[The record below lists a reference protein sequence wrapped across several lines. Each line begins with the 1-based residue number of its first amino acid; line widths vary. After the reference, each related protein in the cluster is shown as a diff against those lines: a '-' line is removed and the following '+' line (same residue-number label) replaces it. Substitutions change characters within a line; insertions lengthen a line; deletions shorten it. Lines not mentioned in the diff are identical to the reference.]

1 MLAPKQTSRTLKRN
15 KMKIRQFLFAACTA
29 LVLTACSKDTIDN
42 GHANAVE
49 IDNITITEEPFEP
62 ETPAKSSAKQTRA
75 VQAPQIVDLGDGLIA
90 EVSLTEDA
98 HEETPARTRAAIAD
112 GHYTIYATKP
122 IGGPGT
128 SGPILAKLSGTVQGG
143 KFVRDASSPRMRLD
157 PDTYTFVC
165 VNDAMSK
172 EIHSYHG
179 DVFALR
185 NDKDN
190 PMIATV
196 TMPIS
201 GDFVEIP
208 FVMKHSSTSR
218 VRFQITSY
226 TNEGH
231 NITGKLAFSSIM
243 TTVYFDMAGRM
254 FGGFGTTFTSG
265 TYTFAE
271 SPVTPSAY
279 TQIIKRTTDY
289 RYFISDAPGASAQFT
304 IDGGSIYGKSLAGK
318 SFPLTA
324 IANLQENKSYTCN
337 IKLKPA
343 VLYLFQ
349 DGTVGTLA
357 EKGSRT
363 PIGVVAREKT
373 ETQEGIAAGLDI
385 IKKDPTPTYDWE
397 DESVTGHSGI
407 QLNTTVYNGLWDGQN
422 DMNGYKWTWDANS
435 TTDHVV
441 RAEEQAKYPAFYM
454 AGHYRPSI
462 AVTGENIG
470 KWYIPAMG
478 EVVQLFKRFGKVTI
492 SATEPWRGSF
502 SMQEADLKKAIKAF
516 SDVNCNIDHTF
527 LWTST
532 TCDAVNTGGLGGPYA
547 PASFLIRTNDVW
559 VPTFSKRGGNF
570 YILPF
575 VKF

>member
-1 MLAPKQTSRTLKRN
+1 
-15 KMKIRQFLFAACTA
+15 MKIRQFLFAACTA
-29 LVLTACSKDTIDN
+29 LVLTACSKDAIDN

-179 DVFALR
+179 DIFALR

-190 PMIATV
+190 PMIAAV

-201 GDFVEIP
+201 GNIVEIP
-208 FVMKHSSTSR
+208 FVMKHSRTSR

-231 NITGKLAFSSIM
+231 NITGKLAFSFTT
-243 TTVYFDMAGRM
+243 TTVYFDMAGRL
-254 FGGFGTTFTSG
+254 FGGLPGAFTSG

-271 SPVTPSAY
+271 SPVTASAY

-289 RYFISDAPGASAQFT
+289 RYFISDAQGASAQFT

-337 IKLKPA
+337 IKLKPS

-349 DGTVGTLA
+349 DGTVGVLA
-357 EKGSRT
+357 DKGTRT
-363 PIGVVAREKT
+363 PIGIVVKEKT
-373 ETQEGIAAGLDI
+373 TTEKGLAIALKDANRDIDGNIGRYWFAHYMNNFENVGTGPLDFQ
-385 IKKDPTPTYDWE
+385 KSLTEMKGEYWTYDPAGNVKH
-397 DESVTGHSGI
+397 D
-407 QLNTTVYNGLWDGQN
+407 
-422 DMNGYKWTWDANS
+422 
-435 TTDHVV
+435 V
-441 RAEEQAKYPAFYM
+441 RATEKTKYMSSYAAAHYDEELRD
-454 AGHYRPSI
+454 AGITLSNGMENNRWFLPS
-462 AVTGENIG
+462 
-470 KWYIPAMG
+470 MG
-478 EVVQLFKRFGKVTI
+478 ELALALKVLGKAQITSSLAWSGVGSDIEVNWDDVT
-492 SATEPWRGSF
+492 
-502 SMQEADLKKAIKAF
+502 ADGYFTQA
-516 SDVNCNIDHTF
+516 
-527 LWTST
+527 
-532 TCDAVNTGGLGGPYA
+532 
-547 PASFLIRTNDVW
+547 
-559 VPTFSKRGGNF
+559 GGNAL
-570 YILPF
+570 YTLSYCPNIPRYT
-575 VKF
+575 

>member
-1 MLAPKQTSRTLKRN
+1 
-15 KMKIRQFLFAACTA
+15 MKIRQFLFAACTA

-112 GHYTIYATKP
+112 GHYTIYATKL

-179 DVFALR
+179 DIFALR

-201 GDFVEIP
+201 GNIVEIP
-208 FVMKHSSTSR
+208 FVMKHSRTSR

-349 DGTVGTLA
+349 DGTVGVLA
-357 EKGSRT
+357 DKGTRT
-363 PIGVVAREKT
+363 PIGIVVKEKT
-373 ETQEGIAAGLDI
+373 TTEKGLAIALKDAGQGLSWGPDNVKANDVQI
-385 IKKDPTPTYDWE
+385 PMRIGGNMNPTY
-397 DESVTGHSGI
+397 V
-407 QLNTTVYNGLWDGQN
+407 N
-422 DMNGYKWTWDANS
+422 DMNGYHYTWESSGSNDGTTIKGNVS
-435 TTDHVV
+435 TFPVFTAAAQYNPGV
-441 RAEEQAKYPAFYM
+441 
-454 AGHYRPSI
+454 S
-462 AVTGENIG
+462 VTGSNVG
-470 KWYIPAMG
+470 KWFLPSAG
-478 EVVQLFKRFGKVTI
+478 EFRLFF
-492 SATEPWRGSF
+492 
-502 SMQEADLKKAIKAF
+502 
-516 SDVNCNIDHTF
+516 VNVWKYEWPLTDQYCNSGVKYDIYFTQAGGTALSRDYA
-527 LWTST
+527 TST
-532 TCDAVNTGGLGGPYA
+532 ETTNLTQGTQIWNFSNSAALSDYFERTRPLTDQWHVR
-547 PASFLIRTNDVW
+547 SFVH
-559 VPTFSKRGGNF
+559 F
-570 YILPF
+570 
-575 VKF
+575 

>member
-1 MLAPKQTSRTLKRN
+1 
-15 KMKIRQFLFAACTA
+15 MKIRQFLFAACTA
-29 LVLTACSKDTIDN
+29 LVLTACSKDAIDN

-112 GHYTIYATKP
+112 GHYTIYASIP
-122 IGGPGT
+122 GGAMPNTG
-128 SGPILAKLSGTVQGG
+128 ILKATLSGTVQGG
-143 KFVRDASSPRMRLD
+143 KFVRDASSSPMRLA
-157 PDTYTFVC
+157 PGTYTFVC
-165 VNDAMSK
+165 VNDALPLTSGGFELK
-172 EIHSYHG
+172 
-179 DVFALR
+179 
-185 NDKDN
+185 NDLDN
-190 PMIATV
+190 PMMATV

-208 FVMKHSSTSR
+208 FVMKHRELCR
-218 VRFQITSY
+218 VRFRITSY
-226 TNEGH
+226 TAEGH
-231 NITGKLAFSSIM
+231 GITGKLSFSSIP
-243 TTVYFDMAGRM
+243 VIHYLDIEGRW
-254 FGGFGTTFTSG
+254 FGSYPNAFTSS

-271 SPVTPSAY
+271 SPVTTSAY

-289 RYFISDAPGASAQFT
+289 RYFLYGAQGASAHFT

-357 EKGSRT
+357 DKGSRT
-363 PIGVVAREKT
+363 PIGVVVREKT
-373 ETQEGIAAGLDI
+373 ATQEGIAAGLDI
-385 IKKDPTPTYDWE
+385 IKKEFNPTYVWE

-407 QLNTTVYNGLWDGQN
+407 QLNTTVYNGLHDGQN

-454 AGHYRPSI
+454 AGHYRPSV

-492 SATEPWRGSF
+492 PATEPWRGF
-502 SMQEADLKKAIKAF
+502 FHMQEADLKKAVKAF

-532 TCDAVNTGGLGGPYA
+532 TCDAVNTGVLGGPYA
-547 PASFLIRTNDVW
+547 PVGFYVRTEFNDVW
-559 VPTFSKRGGNF
+559 VPTFSKQGGNF
-570 YILPF
+570 FILPF

>member
-29 LVLTACSKDTIDN
+29 LVLTACSKDAIDN

-122 IGGPGT
+122 VPGST
-128 SGPILAKLSGTVQGG
+128 PGDGSGTYMGKLSGTVQGG
-143 KFVRDASSPRMRLD
+143 KFVRDASSSPMRLD

-165 VNDAMSK
+165 VNDAFPIS
-172 EIHSYHG
+172 SG
-179 DVFALR
+179 TFQLT
-185 NDKDN
+185 NDLDN
-190 PMIATV
+190 PMMAIV

-201 GDFVEIP
+201 GKIVEIP
-208 FVMKHSSTSR
+208 FVMKHYTSR
-218 VRFQITSY
+218 IRFQITSY
-226 TNEGH
+226 TAEGH
-231 NITGKLAFSSIM
+231 GITGKLAFTFTDTNYLYDIE
-243 TTVYFDMAGRM
+243 GRW
-254 FGGFGTTFTSG
+254 FGGLPGAFTSG

-271 SPVTPSAY
+271 SPVTTSAY
-279 TQIIKRTTDY
+279 TQTIKRTTDY
-289 RYFISDAPGASAQFT
+289 RYFLYGASGANAHFT

-357 EKGSRT
+357 DKGTRT

-373 ETQEGIAAGLDI
+373 ATQEGIAAGLDI
-385 IKKDPTPTYDWE
+385 IRKEFNPTYDWE

-454 AGHYRPSI
+454 AGHYRPSV

-492 SATEPWRGSF
+492 SATEPWRGAF

-516 SDVNCNIDHTF
+516 SDVNCNINTTF

-532 TCDAVNTGGLGGPYA
+532 TCDAVNTGSLGGPYA
-547 PASFLIRTNDVW
+547 PASFYIRPNDVW
-559 VPTFSKRGGNF
+559 VPTFSKHGDNF

>member
-1 MLAPKQTSRTLKRN
+1 
-15 KMKIRQFLFAACTA
+15 MKIRQFLFAACTA
-29 LVLTACSKDTIDN
+29 LVLTACSKDAIDN

-75 VQAPQIVDLGDGLIA
+75 AQAPQIVDLGDGLIA

-98 HEETPARTRAAIAD
+98 QEQPAQTRAAIAD

-122 IGGPGT
+122 VPGST
-128 SGPILAKLSGTVQGG
+128 PGDGSGTYMGKLSGTVHGG
-143 KFVRDASSPRMRLD
+143 KFVRDASSSPMRLA

-165 VNDAMSK
+165 VNDAFPYNSAF
-172 EIHSYHG
+172 E
-179 DVFALR
+179 LT
-185 NDKDN
+185 NDLNN
-190 PMIATV
+190 PQMATV

-201 GDFVEIP
+201 GDMVKIP
-208 FVMKHSSTSR
+208 FVMKHRDTSR

-226 TNEGH
+226 TNEGQG
-231 NITGKLAFSSIM
+231 ITGKLSFSSI
-243 TTVYFDMAGRM
+243 TTISYYDIEGRG
-254 FGGFGTTFTSG
+254 FGGLPGNFTSG

-279 TQIIKRTTDY
+279 TQVIKRITDY
-289 RYFISDAPGASAQFT
+289 RYFLYGAQGANAQFT

-324 IANLQENKSYTCN
+324 IANLQQNKSYTCN

-373 ETQEGIAAGLDI
+373 ATQEGIAAGLDI
-385 IKKDPTPTYDWE
+385 IKKESNPTYDWE

-407 QLNTTVYNGLWDGQN
+407 QLNTTVYNGLHDGQN

-454 AGHYRPSI
+454 AGHYRPSV

-532 TCDAVNTGGLGGPYA
+532 TCDAVNTGSLGGPYA
-547 PASFLIRTNDVW
+547 PASFYIRPNDVW
-559 VPTFSKRGGNF
+559 VPTFSKHGDNF

>member
-1 MLAPKQTSRTLKRN
+1 
-15 KMKIRQFLFAACTA
+15 MKIRQFLFAACTA
-29 LVLTACSKDTIDN
+29 LVLTACSKDAIDN

-75 VQAPQIVDLGDGLIA
+75 VQAPQIVDLGDGVIA

-122 IGGPGT
+122 VPGST
-128 SGPILAKLSGTVQGG
+128 PGDGSGTYMEKLSGTVQGG
-143 KFVRDASSPRMRLD
+143 KFVRDASSSPMRLA

-165 VNDAMSK
+165 VNDAFPYNSAF
-172 EIHSYHG
+172 E
-179 DVFALR
+179 LT
-185 NDKDN
+185 NDLNN
-190 PMIATV
+190 PQMATV

-201 GDFVEIP
+201 GDMVEIP
-208 FVMKHSSTSR
+208 FVMKHRQISR

-226 TNEGH
+226 TNEGQG
-231 NITGKLAFSSIM
+231 ISGKLSFSSI
-243 TTVYFDMAGRM
+243 TTISYYDIEGRE
-254 FGGFGTTFTSG
+254 FGSIPGNFTSG

-279 TQIIKRTTDY
+279 TQVIKRITDY
-289 RYFISDAPGASAQFT
+289 RYFIYGSQGSNAQFT

-357 EKGSRT
+357 DKGSRT

-373 ETQEGIAAGLDI
+373 ATQEGIAAGLDI
-385 IKKDPTPTYDWE
+385 IKKESTPTYDWE

-407 QLNTTVYNGLWDGQN
+407 QLNTTVYNGLHDGQN

-454 AGHYRPSI
+454 AGHYRPSV

-516 SDVNCNIDHTF
+516 SDVNCNINSTF

-532 TCDAVNTGGLGGPYA
+532 TCDAVNTGSLGGPYA
-547 PASFLIRTNDVW
+547 PASFYIRPNDVW
-559 VPTFSKRGGNF
+559 VPTFRKHGDIF